1 MLSLIVQSLTFA
13 IFIGVFLVA
22 LKILKDRVWGLK
34 WTFVS
39 VLFFWLTGV
48 MLTDLNFV
56 SLTFLV
62 VGIVTGIYGLI
73 LLSRERDKNEKN
85 KITSIES
92 AIDSIIEKTGA
103 KGIIIAW
110 NDLNGNSKTVIKYGK
125 DEECLMTII
134 PISLSDTS
142 ICYIVLYG
150 DKPFVDFKKDDLEVE
165 ISFGKLYIEN
175 LNSHFLYK
183 NRQQFFLLP

>member
-1 MLSLIVQSLTFA
+1 M
-13 IFIGVFLVA
+13 
-22 LKILKDRVWGLK
+22 K
-34 WTFVS
+34 
-39 VLFFWLTGV
+39 
-48 MLTDLNFV
+48 
-56 SLTFLV
+56 
-62 VGIVTGIYGLI
+62 
-73 LLSRERDKNEKN
+73 
-85 KITSIES
+85 
-92 AIDSIIEKTGA
+92 KTGA

>member
-92 AIDSIIEKTGA
+92 AIDSIIEKNRR
-103 KGIIIAW
+103 KRY
-110 NDLNGNSKTVIKYGK
+110 NN
-125 DEECLMTII
+125 CLER
-134 PISLSDTS
+134 S
-142 ICYIVLYG
+142 
-150 DKPFVDFKKDDLEVE
+150 
-165 ISFGKLYIEN
+165 
-175 LNSHFLYK
+175 
-183 NRQQFFLLP
+183 